1 MNTTTLYERFP
12 TEEERD
18 LWRLYQRHLTYAK
31 HASPTSE
38 ERLWNENECDLIQL
52 ELMELKDLRLDKE
65 EFARRKAGLKA
76 RPLIH
81 RHQRYVLII
90 VE

>member
-12 TEEERD
+12 TKEERD
-18 LWRLYQRHLTYAK
+18 LWRLYQRSLMYAK
-31 HASPTSE
+31 HGNTKE
-38 ERLWNENECDLIQL
+38 ERLWNANEADLIQE
-52 ELMELKDLRLDKE
+52 ELMEIKRTRLDKE
-65 EFARRKAGLKA
+65 EYARRKAGLEA

>member
-18 LWRLYQRHLTYAK
+18 LWRLYQRHLMYAK
-31 HASPTSE
+31 CASPTSE
-38 ERLWNENECDLIQL
+38 ERLWNENECDLIQE
-52 ELMELKDLRLDKE
+52 ELMEIKRTRLDNE
-65 EFARRKAGLKA
+65 EFARRKAGLEA

-81 RHQRYVLII
+81 RHQKYVLII